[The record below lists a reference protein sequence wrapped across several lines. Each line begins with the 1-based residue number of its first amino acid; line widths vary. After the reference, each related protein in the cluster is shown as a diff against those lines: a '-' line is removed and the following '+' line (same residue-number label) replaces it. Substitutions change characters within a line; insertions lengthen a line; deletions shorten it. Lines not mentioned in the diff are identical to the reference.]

1 MNILGER
8 LGAGGLDRRQSVGE
22 HRGEKFDELPVA
34 VVGAGELAEY
44 RRGPREPSPFIA
56 DIPDEAKATV
66 KASCDRALRPHLS
79 HEKAAALRPLG
90 ARLSSF

>member
-1 MNILGER
+1 MPR
-8 LGAGGLDRRQSVGE
+8 PRRRAKLAYVALT
-22 HRGEKFDELPVA
+22 RGK
-34 VVGAGELAEY
+34 
-44 RRGPREPSPFIA
+44 RRVTISWAQYGKAREPSPFSA

-79 HEKAAALRPLG
+79 HEKAAALRALG